1 MQRKKRPGFTLIEL
15 LVVIAIIA
23 VLIALLLPAVQ
34 SAREAARRTQCRNN
48 LKQMAL
54 AEHNYHDVSRTFTP
68 AMDFRWGIFTPAGPC
83 FCTGVICIGCLNEHF
98 ALERLLPFVEAQTVY
113 NKICMNSPMLPAC
126 CEHPGKI
133 YCCFSCLWNCT
144 KYASPPR
151 TTHVGPY
158 PGKNITNPC
167 LDSCSAK
174 RPGAQVIP
182 TYVCPSAPR
191 VNNPFVET
199 ISLSCPCYYGD
210 GFICGQKCAFPNVLA
225 GAADYVPNGGYA
237 STNVLCL
244 SCKCLTN
251 KVYQPLGGAYL
262 FQNSDRPEI
271 NRLGPISVWEQGVPI
286 DNITDGTS
294 TTVLFG
300 EVAGAPDF
308 WLRGKKW
315 TRAQIA
321 APVTCGGLNDAATG
335 PGNVPPFN
343 WGGCWACSD
352 NVFITNSGTNLQ
364 GIPYPYTYNS
374 GAPVC
379 FLNCINV
386 AGLNWYSFHPGA
398 VGVALCDGSAR
409 MMSENTSLTVLCRIQ
424 SYRGH
429 APVTDSSF

>member
-1 MQRKKRPGFTLIEL
+1 MLRKQKAGFTLIEL

-34 SAREAARRTQCRNN
+34 SAREAARRSQCRNN

-54 AEHNYHDVSRTFTP
+54 AEHNYHDVSKTFTP
-68 AMDFRWGIFTPAGPC
+68 ALDFRWGDFTPAGPC

-98 ALERLLPFVEAQTVY
+98 YLERLLPFVEAGTVY
-113 NKICMNSPMLPAC
+113 NKICFNSPMFPPC
-126 CEHPGKI
+126 CEHPSKI
-133 YCCFSCLWNCT
+133 YCCFSCLWNNP
-144 KYASPPR
+144 SLGLN
-151 TTHVGPY
+151 THVGPY

-167 LDSCSAK
+167 LDPCSAK
-174 RPGAQVIP
+174 RPGAAVIP

-191 VNNPFVET
+191 INNPFLET
-199 ISLSCPCYYGD
+199 ISLSCPCYFGD
-210 GFICGQKCAFPNVLA
+210 GFISGQKCAFPPVLA
-225 GAADYVPNGGYA
+225 GATDYVPNGGYA
-237 STNVLCL
+237 STTVCCL
-244 SCKCLTN
+244 ACKCLVN
-251 KVYQPLGGAYL
+251 KQYKPLGGAYL
-262 FQNSDRPEI
+262 LQNNDQPEI

-294 TTVLFG
+294 TTVLFA

-308 WLRGKKW
+308 WIRGVKT

-321 APVTCGGLNDAATG
+321 QQYPCQVSTG
-335 PGNVPPFN
+335 PGHIPPFN

-352 NVFITNSGTNLQ
+352 NVFITNVGTNLQ
-364 GIPYPYTYNS
+364 GLPYEYVFNS
-374 GAPVC
+374 GTPVC

-386 AGLNWYSFHPGA
+386 AGLNWYSFHPGS

-409 MMSENTSLTVLCRIQ
+409 MISENTSLTVLCRIQ

-429 APVTDSSF
+429 KPVTDSSF